1 MIFDKLFK
9 KEESNDKST
18 ETNHVHTIDYYAEG
32 KSQFEAGNYT
42 LAMEYF
48 QAAIEENPKN
58 ERDHLLL
65 GKAYFNANKEELAKK
80 TFFTLLSINPNHNE
94 ALAEIQKLSFS
105 SNTSRKSIN
114 LVDINADEDDPII
127 GVVPPDENGTYYWM
141 TEQLSGNKLFFLDY
155 SFVS

>member
-32 KSQFEAGNYT
+32 KYQFEAGNYT
-42 LAMEYF
+42 LAMKYF

-58 ERDHLLL
+58 ERAHLLL

-80 TFFTLLSINPNHNE
+80 LFLLYSRLIPITMRH
-94 ALAEIQKLSFS
+94 LQKF
-105 SNTSRKSIN
+105 KN
-114 LVDINADEDDPII
+114 LV
-127 GVVPPDENGTYYWM
+127 
-141 TEQLSGNKLFFLDY
+141 FLLIHQEK
-155 SFVS
+155 VSIW